1 VLGELTYAEGCLSSR
16 DEVLNCPYTIV
27 GKIAM
32 VGHCVK
38 PGPVRR
44 RFSGRVC
51 VGDRH
56 ISLNSR
62 LTRPSLVIFVEERGR
77 ALLDCSHIAER
88 RQTEA

>member
-1 VLGELTYAEGCLSSR
+1 MSQDRALKFKSAVNRGGQVLGELTYAEGCLSSR

-44 RFSGRVC
+44 RFSGE
-51 VGDRH
+51 
-56 ISLNSR
+56 
-62 LTRPSLVIFVEERGR
+62 FV
-77 ALLDCSHIAER
+77 
-88 RQTEA
+88 